1 MRGTA
6 PELDTPY
13 PIASLLPAALQEDPL
28 ATRLTAGLDAVL
40 SSVIATLDCLYSYV
54 DPLLAPTD
62 FLEWLAGWVGVAL
75 DENWPVERQRIT
87 VATAVRLYQSRGTV
101 AGLAAHLE
109 AITGGRVDIDD
120 GGGVRWST
128 VPNTEP
134 LHREPPALRVR
145 VHDPDP
151 GAAHHASLHAIVG
164 RAKPAHVPHTVEVH
178 REAT

>member
-13 PIASLLPAALQEDPL
+13 PIATLMPAALQEDQL

-40 SSVIATLDCLYSYV
+40 SSVIATLDCLYTYI
-54 DPLLAPTD
+54 DPMLAPTD

-75 DENWPVERQRIT
+75 DENWSVERQRIT
-87 VATAVRLYQSRGTV
+87 VARAVQLYQSRGTV

-109 AITGGRVDIDD
+109 VITGGRVAVDD

-128 VPNTEP
+128 APNTEP
-134 LHREPPALRVR
+134 AHLRPPALRVR
-145 VHDPDP
+145 VHAPDP
-151 GAAHHASLHAIVG
+151 GAADPASLHAIIAW
-164 RAKPAHVPHTVEVH
+164 AKPAHVPHTVEVH
-178 REAT
+178 G